1 MISHELNN
9 LMPERQVVPQFPL
22 PQEPFQRPKQT
33 ESSRGGLV
41 EFLWETIKIVVISL
55 VIIVPVRYYLIQPFF
70 VKGQS
75 MEPNFHDKDYLI
87 VDKLGYRLDKPKRG
101 DVIVFE
107 YPYDTSEHF
116 IKRIVG
122 LPGETVEVKEN
133 TVKIFNSR
141 YPDGLL
147 LDEKIYLPPANET
160 RGAIRTEL
168 KSDEYFVMGDNRM
181 HSSDSRAWGVLNKKF
196 ISGRAWIRLWP
207 LNKIESVDRVTFPL
221 P

>member
-1 MISHELNN
+1 MDLIRKVFVFFFDIL
-9 LMPERQVVPQFPL
+9 
-22 PQEPFQRPKQT
+22 
-33 ESSRGGLV
+33 ES
-41 EFLWETIKIVVISL
+41 IVVSL
-55 VIIVPVRYYLIQPFF
+55 AIFVVIYLFLFQPHQ
-70 VKGQS
+70 VKGAS

-147 LDEKIYLPPANET
+147 LDEKIYLPLANET
-160 RGAIRTEL
+160 RGTIRTEL

-181 HSSDSRAWGVLNKKF
+181 HSSDSRAWGILNKKF

-207 LNKIESVDRVTFPL
+207 LNKIEGVDRVSFPL